1 MTTMKV
7 LKITCT
13 GMEQLEL
20 DNTLSA
26 MQEQVDGYIDVFH
39 FGRKDARGICN
50 EDGIYIGLPLNPF
63 ATLMTD
69 IALHGTV
76 LIVGIDP
83 DDPFAEDFCD
93 CPEDLLAF
101 ADEYGSAKEKDRPA
115 DAETVTEE

>member
-1 MTTMKV
+1 MKV

-13 GMEQLEL
+13 GMERLEL
-20 DNTLSA
+20 DNTLA
-26 MQEQVDGYIDVFH
+26 ALQEQVEGYIEVFH

-50 EDGIYIGLPLNPF
+50 ENGIAMGLPLNLL

-69 IALHGTV
+69 ITIRGTV

-93 CPEDLLAF
+93 CPEDLLAI
-101 ADEYGSAKEKDRPA
+101 ADEYATKEKDRPT
-115 DAETVTEE
+115 DAGTVTE